1 MRPGENRF
9 ADFEDQQGRNIGR
22 SDAFAGD
29 FLKSGRLPA
38 MNIGSEAFPNF
49 SKRRID

>member
-29 FLKSGRLPA
+29 FRKPTPDPDTVFFPAISG
-38 MNIGSEAFPNF
+38 
-49 SKRRID
+49 